1 MKLRHL
7 LFAPGAIGLAGL
19 YFAGARGVGPIGS
32 YHGAYGEVLN
42 AVAVGERNSTN
53 VVSAVNFDYRGL
65 DTLGEEFILF
75 VSVVSVAAILR
86 KQKDEEGSGDD
97 EVPERL
103 RDARDSDAVRL
114 MGVALVPVTMVFGLY
129 MIAHGQVSPGGG
141 FQGGVI
147 LATVPLVV
155 YLCAGAKTFL
165 RIAPKAIAKAAESV
179 GAGGYAIIGCLGVLA
194 GKAFLE
200 NVLPLGRP
208 GEAWSAGTIL
218 WLNLTVGLAV
228 GAGFVELLSSFVE
241 EVLKKATR

>member
-1 MKLRHL
+1 MKLRHA
-7 LFAPGAIGLAGL
+7 LFALGAIGIAGL
-19 YFAGARGVGPIGS
+19 YFAGARGLGPIGS
-32 YHGAYGEVLN
+32 YHGAYGRILN

-86 KQKDEEGSGDD
+86 KQKDEEEGAEDD
-97 EVPERL
+97 MPQQFRE
-103 RDARDSDAVRL
+103 ARDSDAVRL
-114 MGVALVPVTMVFGLY
+114 MGVGLVPVTTIFGLY
-129 MIAHGQVSPGGG
+129 MISHGAVSPGGG

-165 RIAPKAIAKAAESV
+165 RIAPKALAKAGESI
-179 GAGGYAIIGCLGVLA
+179 GAGGYAVIGCLGVLA
-194 GKAFLE
+194 GKHFLE
-200 NVLPLGRP
+200 NVLPLGTP

-218 WLNLTVGLAV
+218 WLNLTVGVAV

-241 EVLKKATR
+241 EILKKAAK